1 MLGDGVGAWHTWW
14 RAVSAAAVVVALALA
29 ASTFTSRFASANG
42 SDLPP
47 QVVLQAF
54 ARPEDG
60 RLELLVR
67 VPMVLLGSFNFPK
80 RGPGYLDL
88 TRIDDRLRAATAATA
103 GQIELFENGA
113 PLAPA
118 RSEARVALPSD
129 SSFSSYAAARAHL
142 HGPTLPPDTDLYW
155 NQGFLDVALEYPV
168 TSPRADF
175 SVRVNVAP
183 ELGQRIKL
191 HLEFLSAGGPTR
203 VFDLPGSSW
212 RVPLD
217 PRWYQAASTFV
228 RNGLVLPF
236 SLDRLAFLL
245 CLAAPFRQF
254 GGLLA
259 AVMALT
265 GLQAASLTAGAL
277 SAPPD
282 PRVMAPLLA
291 TCLAVGVLFLAFEN
305 AVAPSL
311 RRRWF
316 IASVVGVLSGFDFGH
331 ALLDDWQY
339 AGAHTAVSAVAFN
352 LGVALGEVTALLL
365 AFVVLG
371 LVFTY
376 VTGRRLGVLVLSIV
390 LGHAAWHWMV
400 DSGHLLGH
408 AAAGLVSTASVALVA
423 WWILV
428 GLLVGGF
435 AWFLPDRFVHAE
447 H

>member
-1 MLGDGVGAWHTWW
+1 MLGDGLGAWRTLR
-14 RAVSAAAVVVALALA
+14 RAISVVLVMALLLA
-29 ASTFTSRFASANG
+29 ASTFASRFASANG

-47 QVVLQAF
+47 QILLQAF
-54 ARPEDG
+54 VKPEDG
-60 RLELLVR
+60 RLELIAR
-67 VPMVLLGSFNFPK
+67 IPTVLLGGFNFPK

-88 TRIDDRLRAATAATA
+88 ARIDDRLRAATAATA
-103 GQIELFENGA
+103 RQIELFENGV
-113 PLAPA
+113 PLVPA
-118 RSEARVALPSD
+118 RSEARIALPSD
-129 SSFSSYAAARAHL
+129 SSFSSYATARAHV
-142 HGPTLPPDTDLYW
+142 HGPTLPADTDLYS
-155 NQGFLDVALEYPV
+155 NQGFLDVALEYPIR
-168 TSPRADF
+168 SPRADF

-183 ELGQRIKL
+183 ELGQRVKL
-191 HLEFLSAGGPTR
+191 HLEFLSAGGPIR
-203 VFDLPGSSW
+203 VFDLPGRSW

-217 PRWYQAASTFV
+217 PRWYQAAWTFV
-228 RNGLVLPF
+228 RNGFVLPF
-236 SLDRLAFLL
+236 SLDRLVFLL
-245 CLAAPFRQF
+245 CLAAPFRQL

-259 AVMALT
+259 VVMALS

-352 LGVALGEVTALLL
+352 LGVALGEVTALVL
-365 AFVVLG
+365 AFIALG

-376 VTGRRLGVLVLSIV
+376 VTGKRLGVIVLSIV
-390 LGHAAWHWMV
+390 LGHTAWHWML

-408 AAAGLVSTASVALVA
+408 AAAGLLSTASVAVVA

-435 AWFLPDRFVHAE
+435 AWFLPERFVHAE